1 MRLSALSSGLLSS
14 VLCWAGPVQAHDL
27 WLEKSGQQWTLY
39 RGHRHSAHAGAEIVP
54 YAGGFV
60 AGARCF
66 DSAAKMRPLAVA
78 AAAPWTAGGACAA
91 LRLDVSSG
99 YWSKTPWETKNVPKS
114 EAPGA
119 LKSWLALES
128 LILFER
134 WSAALAKPTGVG
146 LELLPTADPFALAP
160 GDKLVVR
167 VTRDGQ
173 PLADAPVAYFGE
185 TRGETDAAGRIAIRL
200 RQRGLQL
207 ISTSLETRLDDG
219 KADREI
225 RSAILQFSLPQ

>member
-1 MRLSALSSGLLSS
+1 MRLSFPACGLALSAA
-14 VLCWAGPVQAHDL
+14 LCTVPVQAHDL
-27 WLEKSGQQWTLY
+27 WLEKSGQQWTLHQ
-39 RGHRHSAHAGAEIVP
+39 GHRHSAHAGAEVVP
-54 YAGGFV
+54 YSSGFV

-66 DSAAKMRPLAVA
+66 DSAAKTRPLAVA
-78 AAAPWTAGGACAA
+78 ASAPWSASGDCAA

-99 YWSKTPWETKNVPKS
+99 YWSKTPWETKNVPKN

-128 LILFER
+128 LTAIER
-134 WSAALAKPTGVG
+134 WSAALAKPTGHG
-146 LELLPTADPFALAP
+146 LELLPTADPFILKP

-200 RQRGLQL
+200 RQHGVQL
-207 ISTSLETRLDDG
+207 ISTSLETRLTDG

-225 RSAILQFSLPQ
+225 RSATLQFSLPQ